1 MEEPMVSTKRL
12 IRTCLAVG
20 IVAVVPGGAAAQTG
34 SIAGVV
40 RDASGAVL
48 PGVTAEASSPALIE
62 RTRSVTSDEKGQ
74 YKIVDLRPGVYTV
87 TFTLPGFNTFV
98 REGIEITTQFTAT
111 VNADLKV
118 GAITETVT
126 VTGES
131 PVVDTQRIQ
140 QVKVMTRDVI
150 DAVPTGKTFQNVGVL
165 VPGVTVA
172 AGGTGATPY
181 DVGGSSGEQQVQ
193 MAIHGG
199 ATADMVVQMDGMRF
213 NNLCGSGSY
222 TGISGNDGAVEQIA
236 FETGAISAEMGTG
249 GIRVNMIPKEGG
261 NAFKGTFFLNGA
273 NDSFQSDNFTQA
285 LHDQGLAAV
294 NRVKRVWDVNGSL
307 GGPIRKNRL
316 WFYFASRYWG
326 LDKLPADSFFDADP
340 RYYVYTPNRTV
351 QGVDD
356 TWNKSNSVRLTW
368 QASARNKFTAFMD
381 LQDRLTGHWFIGQG
395 GIFGLTTPEAS
406 WIQTTP
412 IGHLIQTKYTSTVSS
427 KVLVE
432 AGMSIYDQEYTR
444 LPQDGIAPATLSVRD
459 NATGRRINAA
469 PYYSE
474 HFSTL
479 RTYTASLSYVTGS
492 HAAKFGMN
500 LSEGPRHEIARVN
513 GDMTLV
519 YNTSTTNCLAGE
531 ALPCSA
537 PVQAILTASP
547 RDARERLNADL
558 GLYAQDQW
566 TIDRFTINAGLRF
579 DYLNAKLESQDFPAG
594 TFVPARHADEITD
607 LPSWKDLG
615 PRLGLSWD
623 VFGNGKTAIKTTVS
637 RYVASQTVGFAS
649 QFNPLGGTVTGAG
662 FSGTGADTRVWTD
675 PNGDRTV
682 QLSELGPTGNPFFGT
697 NFLATTPAA
706 DVAKGW
712 FKRGYNW
719 EYSASIQHELMPR
732 VAVSAAYFRRSFSN
746 YTHTDALG
754 VSPSDY
760 TSYCITAPTDSRLP
774 LSGQTICGLYD
785 VTAAARP
792 LLSINR
798 VVDFADPS
806 RRSQVFNG
814 FDLTISARKDK
825 LLLAGGTGTGKT
837 RTLNCE
843 TFDSPDLRFCDN
855 STPMLTQLKLLGSYT
870 LPYDV
875 QISGTFQSVPGPALQ
890 AQWTVTAATPGA
902 NPTLGRAFSAGL
914 ASTRDGSFVSLI
926 EQNTLYGDRLNQF
939 DLRLARIFR
948 QNRYRVQLMVDV
960 YNVFNQAPVL
970 SYNNTYGPEWL
981 RPTDVLQGRLV
992 KIGGQFTF

>member
-1 MEEPMVSTKRL
+1 MVRTKRL
-12 IRTCLAVG
+12 IRTCLALS
-20 IVAVVPGGAAAQTG
+20 AVFLAPALAIAQTG

-40 RDASGAVL
+40 KDTSGAVM
-48 PGVTAEASSPALIE
+48 PGVVVEAMSPALIE
-62 RTRSVTSDEKGQ
+62 KVRTATTDEKGQ
-74 YKIVDLRPGVYTV
+74 YKIVDLRPGIYTV
-87 TFTLPGFNTFV
+87 TFTLPGFNIYK
-98 REGIEITTQFTAT
+98 REGIELTTQFTAP
-111 VNADLKV
+111 VNAELKV

-131 PVVDTQRIQ
+131 PVVDTQRVQ

-150 DAVPTGKTFQNVGVL
+150 DAVPTGKTFQNIGVL
-165 VPGVTVA
+165 VPGVVVA

-199 ATADMVVQMDGMRF
+199 ATADMVVQIDGMRF

-261 NAFKGTFFLNGA
+261 NAFKGFFFLNGA
-273 NDSFQSDNFTQA
+273 NDSFQSDNFTQS
-285 LHDQGLAAV
+285 LRDQGLAAV
-294 NRVKRVWDVNGSL
+294 NRVKRVWDVNGAL
-307 GGPIRKNRL
+307 GGPIKKNSL
-316 WFYFASRYWG
+316 WFYFSSRYWG
-326 LDKLPADSFFDADP
+326 LDKFPADSFFDSDP

-356 TWNKSNSVRLTW
+356 TWNKSNSVRLTY
-368 QASARNKFTAFMD
+368 QATPRNKFTGYLD

-395 GIFGLTTPEAS
+395 GIFGLTTPEAT

-412 IGHLIQTKYTSTVSS
+412 IGHLIQTKYTSTASS
-427 KVLVE
+427 KLLIE

-444 LPQDGIAPATLSVRD
+444 LPQEGVTPASLSVRD

-469 PYYSE
+469 PYFSD

-492 HAAKFGMN
+492 HAMKFGMN

-519 YNTSTTNCLAGE
+519 FNTSTTNCLPGE
-531 ALPCSA
+531 AVPCSA
-537 PVQAILTASP
+537 PIQAILTASP
-547 RDARERLNADL
+547 RDARERLNADM

-579 DYLNAKLESQDFPAG
+579 DYLNAKLEAQSFPAG
-594 TFVPARHADEITD
+594 TFVPARSTDETTN
-607 LPSWKDLG
+607 LPNWKDLG

-623 VFGNGKTAIKTTVS
+623 VFGTGKTAIKTTLS

-662 FSGTGADTRVWTD
+662 FSGAGADTRVWTD
-675 PNGDRTV
+675 PNGDRIV
-682 QLSELGPTGNPFFGT
+682 QLSELGPTSNPFFGT

-706 DVAKGW
+706 DVANGW

-732 VAVSAAYFRRSFSN
+732 VAVSASYFRRSFGN
-746 YTHTDALG
+746 FTHTDALQVG
-754 VSPSDY
+754 PGDYSP
-760 TSYCITAPTDSRLP
+760 YCITAPTDSRLP

-785 VTAAARP
+785 VSATARP
-792 LLSINR
+792 NLSINR
-798 VVDFADPS
+798 LVDFADTS
-806 RRSQVFNG
+806 KRSQVFNG
-814 FDLTISARKDK
+814 IDLTISARRDK
-825 LLLAGGTGTGKT
+825 LLLAGGVGSGKT
-837 RTLNCE
+837 RTVNCE
-843 TFDSPDLRFCDN
+843 TFDSPDVRFCDN
-855 STPMLTQLKLLGSYT
+855 STPMLTQVKLLGSYT

-875 QISGTFQSVPGPALQ
+875 QISGTLQSIRGPALS
-890 AQWTVTAATPGA
+890 ASWSISSAIANAGPTP
-902 NPTLGRAFSAGL
+902 LGRNLSAGT
-914 ASTRDGSFVSLI
+914 ATVALI
-926 EQNTLYGDRLNQF
+926 EPNTVFGDRLNQF
-939 DLRLARIFR
+939 DMRFARIFR
-948 QNRYRVQLMVDV
+948 KDRIRFQAMVDI

-970 SYNNTYGPEWL
+970 SYNTTFSTAATSEWL

>member
-1 MEEPMVSTKRL
+1 MVRVKRL
-12 IRTCLAVG
+12 IGTCLALG
-20 IVAVVPGGAAAQTG
+20 VAVLMPAPSIAQTG
-34 SIAGVV
+34 SVAGVV
-40 RDASGAVL
+40 RDTSGAVM
-48 PGVTAEASSPALIE
+48 PGVVVEAASPALIE
-62 RTRSVTSDEKGQ
+62 KVRTATTDEKGQ
-74 YKIVDLRPGVYTV
+74 YKIIDLRPGVYTV
-87 TFTLPGFNTFV
+87 TFTLPGFNTFK
-98 REGIEITTQFTAT
+98 REGIELTTQFTAP
-111 VNADLKV
+111 VNAELKV
-118 GAITETVT
+118 GALTETVT

-150 DAVPTGKTFQNVGVL
+150 DAVPTGKTFQNIGVL

-199 ATADMVVQMDGMRF
+199 ATADMVVQIDGMRF

-261 NAFKGTFFLNGA
+261 NSFKGTFFLNGA
-273 NDSFQSDNFTQA
+273 NSSFQSDNFTQS
-285 LHDQGLAAV
+285 LKDQGLAAV

-307 GGPIRKNRL
+307 GGPLKKNAL
-316 WFYFASRYWG
+316 WFYFSSRYWG
-326 LDKLPADSFFDADP
+326 LDKFPADSFYDSDP
-340 RYYVYTPNRTV
+340 RYYAYAPNRSN

-356 TWNKSNSVRLTW
+356 TWNKSNAVRLTW
-368 QASARNKFTAFMD
+368 QATPRNKFTAYGD
-381 LQDRLTGHWFIGQG
+381 AQDRLTGHWFIGQG

-412 IGHLIQTKYTSTVSS
+412 VGHLIQTKYTSTVSS
-427 KVLVE
+427 RLLVE

-444 LPQDGIAPATLSVRD
+444 LPQDGIALSTLSVRD
-459 NATGRRINAA
+459 NVTGRRINAA
-469 PYYSE
+469 PYYSQ
-474 HFSTL
+474 HWSTL

-500 LSEGPRHEIARVN
+500 LSEGPRHEVATVN

-519 YNTSTTNCLAGE
+519 YNTSTTNCLSGE
-531 ALPCSA
+531 SIPCSA
-537 PVQAILTASP
+537 PVQAILTGSP
-547 RDARERLNADL
+547 RDARERMNADL
-558 GLYAQDQW
+558 GIYAQDQW

-579 DYLNAKLESQDFPAG
+579 DYLNAKLEAQSFPAG
-594 TFVPARHADEITD
+594 TFVPARTTDEITD

-615 PRLGLSWD
+615 PRLGLAWD
-623 VFGNGKTAIKTTVS
+623 VRGDGKTAIKTTFS

-675 PNGDRTV
+675 PNGDRIV
-682 QLSELGPTGNPFFGT
+682 QLSELGPTSNPFFGT

-719 EYSASIQHELMPR
+719 EYSASVQHELMPR
-732 VAVSAAYFRRSFSN
+732 VAVSAAYFRRWFGN
-746 YTHTDALG
+746 ITHTDALG
-754 VSPSDY
+754 VGPADYSP
-760 TSYCITAPTDSRLP
+760 YCITAPADNRLP
-774 LSGQTICGLYD
+774 LGAQTICGLFD
-785 VTAAARP
+785 VSATARP
-792 LLSINR
+792 LLSVNR
-798 VVDFADPS
+798 VVDFTDPAK
-806 RRSQVFNG
+806 RSTVFNG

-825 LLLAGGTGTGKT
+825 LLLAGGTGSGKT
-837 RTLNCE
+837 RTVSCE
-843 TFDSPDLRFCDN
+843 TFDSPDVRFCDN
-855 STPMLTQLKLLGSYT
+855 STPLLTQFKLLGSYT

-875 QISGTFQSVPGPALQ
+875 QISGTFQSIPGPALS
-890 AQWTVTAATPGA
+890 ANWSISNAIANAGPTP
-902 NPTLGRAFSAGL
+902 LGRNLSAGTATVVL
-914 ASTRDGSFVSLI
+914 M
-926 EQNTLYGDRLNQF
+926 EPNTVFGDRLNQF
-939 DLRLARIFR
+939 DMRFARIFR
-948 QNRYRVQLMVDV
+948 TNRYRVQIMADV
-960 YNVFNQAPVL
+960 YNVFNQAAVL
-970 SYNNTYGPEWL
+970 SYNTTFSTAATSEWL
-981 RPTDVLQGRLV
+981 HPTDVLQGRLV

>member
-1 MEEPMVSTKRL
+1 MVRTKRFV
-12 IRTCLAVG
+12 RTCLALS
-20 IVAVVPGGAAAQTG
+20 VAALAPAAAAAQTG

-40 RDASGAVL
+40 KDASGAIM
-48 PGVTAEASSPALIE
+48 PGVTVEAASPALIE
-62 RTRSVTSDEKGQ
+62 KVRSAISDEKGQ
-74 YKIVDLRPGVYTV
+74 YKIVDLRPGIYTV
-87 TFTLPGFNTFV
+87 TFTLPGFNTYK
-98 REGIEITTQFTAT
+98 REGIEITTQFTAA

-222 TGISGNDGAVEQIA
+222 TGVSGNDGAIEQIA

-261 NAFKGTFFLNGA
+261 NAFKGSFFLNGA
-273 NDSFQSDNFTQA
+273 PSSFQSDNFSQS

-307 GGPIRKNRL
+307 GGPIKKNTL

-326 LDKLPADSFFDADP
+326 LDKYPADSFYDADP
-340 RYYVYTPNRTV
+340 RYYAYSPDRTN

-368 QASARNKFTAFMD
+368 QATARNKLTVFAD

-412 IGHLIQTKYTSTVSS
+412 INHLVQAKYTSTVSS
-427 KVLVE
+427 KLLVE
-432 AGMSIYDQEYTR
+432 AGMSVYDQEYTR
-444 LPQDGIAPATLSVRD
+444 EPEPGITTSTLSVRD

-474 HFSTL
+474 HFSVL

-492 HAAKFGMN
+492 HAAKIGMN

-513 GDMTLV
+513 QDMTLV
-519 YNTSTTNCLAGE
+519 YNTSATNCLPGE
-531 ALPCSA
+531 PVPCSA
-537 PVQAILTASP
+537 PIQAILTASP

-566 TIDRFTINAGLRF
+566 TINRFTINAGLRY
-579 DYLNAKLESQDFPAG
+579 DYLNAKLEAQDFPAG
-594 TFVPARHADEITD
+594 TFVPARHTDEITD
-607 LPSWKDLG
+607 LPSWKDLN
-615 PRLGLSWD
+615 PRLGLAWD
-623 VFGNGKTAIKTTVS
+623 VRGNGKTAVKTTMS

-682 QLSELGPTGNPFFGT
+682 QPNELGPTSNPFFGT

-712 FKRGYNW
+712 FHRGYNW
-719 EYSASIQHELMPR
+719 EYSASVQHELLPR
-732 VAVSAAYFRRSFSN
+732 VAVSAAYFRRSYGNF
-746 YTHTDALG
+746 THTDALT
-754 VSPSDY
+754 V
-760 TSYCITAPTDSRLP
+760 APTDYGGYCINAPTDPRLP
-774 LSGQTICGLYD
+774 LSGQAICGLYD
-785 VTAAARP
+785 VSAAARP
-792 LLSINR
+792 NLSINR
-798 VVDFADPS
+798 QVDFADPS

-814 FDLTISARKDK
+814 IDLTISARKDK
-825 LLLAGGTGTGKT
+825 LLLAGGTGSGRT
-837 RTLNCE
+837 RTVNCE
-843 TFDSPDLRFCDN
+843 TFDSPDVRFCDN
-855 STPMLTQLKLLGSYT
+855 STPMLTQVKLLGSYT

-875 QISGTFQSVPGPALQ
+875 QISGTLQSVPGPALAANWSISSAIANAGPQ
-890 AQWTVTAATPGA
+890 PLGRNLSAGAATVTLMEP
-902 NPTLGRAFSAGL
+902 
-914 ASTRDGSFVSLI
+914 
-926 EQNTLYGDRLNQF
+926 NTVFGDRLNQF
-939 DLRLARIFR
+939 DMRFARLFR
-948 QNRYRVQLMVDV
+948 QNRYRFQAMVDI
-960 YNVFNQAPVL
+960 YNVFNVAPVL
-970 SYNNTYGPEWL
+970 AYNTTFSTAATSEWL
-981 RPTDVLQGRLV
+981 HPTDVLQGRLV